1 MDAVKYIIISVLA
14 ITALIILFFAIKSR
28 KFIRTLLLNAF
39 LGIIAII
46 VINLTKKFSGVYIP
60 VNYWT
65 FGIGGALGL
74 PGVVGILL
82 SNFIFM

>member
-65 FGIGGALGL
+65 LGIGGALGL